1 MKNHNKIFL
10 RSLDSVKWSYGYTT
24 LPKFVSFVV
33 QLVLAKLLIPT
44 DFGLVAIATLLIAF
58 VETIRET
65 GFSRA
70 FIQRNDGE
78 SEMSLFNTVFWMSIG
93 TGVGFYLIIFLT
105 APLIAKFF
113 HNPDSMWVI
122 RVMAI
127 QMILSSL
134 NTCHNSSLIKK
145 LEYNKLFKVNLLPAI
160 TPLFVTVPLAYIGF
174 NVWALV
180 IGYLTSSVIRTVA
193 LWYFVPIKP
202 LFEFNTIIANK
213 ILYFGSLCS
222 LEAMLGWFYMWGDRA
237 IVGHFLNAS
246 MLGVYSMASGIIAF
260 IFNSIFAPLSISYP
274 LLCGLKSDIVA
285 IQSVLYKLLHIVS
298 SISFLL
304 GILIFFNVKLVP
316 FLIGEKWVDI
326 ALPLGILA
334 ITQSLSYVVTIT
346 IPDAF
351 KSIGRA
357 DIMPKFQSAKLLYT
371 LPAFIAGAKYGGLV
385 GFCYAK
391 LATVIVGFVF
401 FVIIG
406 IKVLD
411 LNWKN
416 IFIIL
421 YPKIIAV
428 IVTIVALGC
437 LKSLSPLDNY
447 MYAEALINCI
457 TAIVM
462 YFIVLTIVDRRGVH
476 DLIRIIKRVIPEK
489 SIL

>member
-1 MKNHNKIFL
+1 M
-10 RSLDSVKWSYGYTT
+10 
-24 LPKFVSFVV
+24 
-33 QLVLAKLLIPT
+33 
-44 DFGLVAIATLLIAF
+44 
-58 VETIRET
+58 
-65 GFSRA
+65 
-70 FIQRNDGE
+70 
-78 SEMSLFNTVFWMSIG
+78 
-93 TGVGFYLIIFLT
+93 
-105 APLIAKFF
+105 
-113 HNPDSMWVI
+113 
-122 RVMAI
+122 
-127 QMILSSL
+127 
-134 NTCHNSSLIKK
+134 
-145 LEYNKLFKVNLLPAI
+145 
-160 TPLFVTVPLAYIGF
+160 
-174 NVWALV
+174 
-180 IGYLTSSVIRTVA
+180 
-193 LWYFVPIKP
+193 
-202 LFEFNTIIANK
+202 
-213 ILYFGSLCS
+213 
-222 LEAMLGWFYMWGDRA
+222 
-237 IVGHFLNAS
+237 
-246 MLGVYSMASGIIAF
+246 
-260 IFNSIFAPLSISYP
+260 
-274 LLCGLKSDIVA
+274 
-285 IQSVLYKLLHIVS
+285 
-298 SISFLL
+298 
-304 GILIFFNVKLVP
+304 
-316 FLIGEKWVDI
+316 
-326 ALPLGILA
+326 
-334 ITQSLSYVVTIT
+334 VTIT

-447 MYAEALINCI
+447 MYAKALINCI